1 MTEEQKE
8 SVIDVSDKMD
18 DNEISKIQTPEVSSV
33 VEVVTEKKKKKAAT
47 DKQKEALARGREKLR
62 LAQAARKA
70 NKQIQSDIK
79 PQALDEEKTQTE
91 EITTEE
97 DVSDESEEIKQ
108 PVKER
113 RKILKKPVLTRTET
127 EKVEAKSKVS
137 SLSRVVDVMRQRLQ
151 PKFM

>member
-18 DNEISKIQTPEVSSV
+18 NNEISKIQTPEVSSV
-33 VEVVTEKKKKKAAT
+33 VEVVTEKKKKKATT

-79 PQALDEEKTQTE
+79 PEALVEEKTQTE

-113 RKILKKPVLTRTET
+113 RKSVKKPVLTRTET